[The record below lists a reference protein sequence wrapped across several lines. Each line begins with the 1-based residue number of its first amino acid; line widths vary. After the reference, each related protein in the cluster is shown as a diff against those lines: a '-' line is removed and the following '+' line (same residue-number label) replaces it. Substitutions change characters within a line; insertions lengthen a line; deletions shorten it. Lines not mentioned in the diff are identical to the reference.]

1 MKVGGNRNFGYGKS
15 FAWAGK
21 SALRDR
27 YGKGHMATQ
36 AAHAARWT
44 RFVEFARSEG
54 TRDARNVTRELVQEY
69 AASLAAQIESGS
81 MSIRYAQ
88 NLVSTVNVV
97 LETMR
102 NDRQLRLS
110 PARLLGQRVNVRQHA
125 PASLDRRLVADRLA
139 RLDERGHE
147 RVSAV
152 ASLARELGLRFRE
165 ASLLDARSAQ
175 RQALET
181 GQVSITRGTK
191 GGRGKEVARSI
202 PVTPIAVAA
211 LARGTALQG
220 DGSCLIPATMTFR
233 EWRDHAYGVWSR
245 ARSGSRLTGFHDLR
259 VAYACD
265 RYEALTGTPAP
276 VVAGQRI
283 VDRET
288 DRSARLIIALELG
301 HGRIGVVASYV
312 GSGH

>member
-21 SALRDR
+21 NALRDR
-27 YGKGHMATQ
+27 YGQGHMATQ
-36 AAHAARWT
+36 AAHGARWS

-69 AASLAAQIESGS
+69 AASLAAQIEAGT
-81 MSIRYAQ
+81 MSIQYAQ

-102 NDRQLRLS
+102 HDRQLRLS

-139 RLDERGHE
+139 RLDEQGHE

-165 ASLLDARSAQ
+165 ASLLDAREAQ

-181 GQVSITRGTK
+181 GRVDITRGTK
-191 GGRGKEVARSI
+191 GGRGKEIARSI

-211 LARGTALQG
+211 LARGAALQG
-220 DGSCLIPATMTFR
+220 DGTSLIPATMTFR

-245 ARSGSRLTGFHDLR
+245 ARSGSRLAGFHDLR
-259 VAYACD
+259 VAYACE
-265 RYEALTGTPAP
+265 RYEALTGAPAP
-276 VVAGQRI
+276 VVAGKRI
-283 VDRET
+283 ADRET
-288 DRSARLIIALELG
+288 DRAARLIIAGELG
-301 HGRIGVVASYV
+301 HGRISVGTAYLGSAS
-312 GSGH
+312 

>member
-21 SALRDR
+21 NALKER
-27 YGKGHMATQ
+27 YGQGHMATQ
-36 AAHAARWT
+36 AAHAARWN

-54 TRDARNVTRELVQEY
+54 TRDARNVTRELVLEY
-69 AASLAAQIESGS
+69 AASLAAQIESGA
-81 MSIRYAQ
+81 MSIQYAQ

-102 NDRQLRLS
+102 HDRQLRLS

-165 ASLLDARSAQ
+165 ASLLNAREAQ

-181 GQVSITRGTK
+181 GRVDITRGTK
-191 GGRGKEVARSI
+191 GGRGKEIARSI
-202 PVTPIAVAA
+202 PVTPIAFAA
-211 LARGTALQG
+211 LARGAALQG
-220 DGSCLIPATMTFR
+220 DGSSLIPATMTFR

-245 ARSGSRLTGFHDLR
+245 AKSGSRLTGFHDLR
-259 VAYACD
+259 VAYACE
-265 RYEALTGTPAP
+265 RYEVLTGAPAP
-276 VVAGQRI
+276 VVAGKRI
-283 VDRET
+283 ADRAT
-288 DRSARLIIALELG
+288 DRAARLIIAGELG
-301 HGRIGVVASYV
+301 HGRISV
-312 GSGH
+312 GTAYLGSVS